1 MIAPSPSRLNPKRRQ
16 KYKRIPEATELRQ
29 GFVEECYQ
37 KGGKPFVAAVEKY
50 GVNERGDRLTLHPW
64 HKELYELV
72 GDVRLAEVL
81 TTGASQIGK
90 TLANTSF
97 LCYCLV
103 DGGLNTLWSYDQ
115 ERSLNIQVPS
125 NFRPVIKAWL
135 KAKGIKV
142 KLSEGTQNNTLYQVK
157 GATAQFVYV
166 STSKLKEDNGSAAAG
181 GIAVGVSRDILFKEE
196 RSQYPPG
203 ADAPLDRRLDA
214 GRLPS
219 RPIRQIGTPG
229 SGLGIELEIETA
241 DYDFHPHAQCPK
253 CKGEFNLTPMGCL
266 LKEIKRKNNKP
277 VYLSESGRPVNW
289 HYHNPSE
296 AIASAYFACPNCLT
310 EIPKESRTLK
320 TWFRCIKTGVNLR
333 SFLDSLPSCYPE
345 RRIKAGI
352 CLSPLLRETE
362 YNLAS
367 EMIRE
372 GMDTFNPPDWCQQ
385 RLGVASQSGATNV
398 SLDMLREAIAF
409 TPRLGKPDFI
419 LAGIDQGR
427 GEDWLWICAYF
438 LPENKSELSN
448 PEVIEQTTR
457 VVLFGGDVVRDAIPE
472 KLQEYGVIYGIIDNE
487 PDRADASD
495 LCRVTC
501 LEMAD
506 QKPGQKDAAVESTV
520 NDGGIE
526 YPCWHIRSEKFLKT
540 VVVAFAMEKYCLPS
554 DWDIWLGMMGNERSP
569 LTHLSAP
576 SYDPKSGKWKRGK
589 NNIDDLYYAA
599 MFCEVAF
606 YLHLDG
612 YQADVSFGFGG
623 EDREIYG
630 AIARY

>member
-1 MIAPSPSRLNPKRRQ
+1 MKKGCDRLLAENPNQ
-16 KYKRIPEATELRQ
+16 PTQSSLTPD
-29 GFVEECYQ
+29 FVKTAYHE
-37 KGGKPFVAAVEKY
+37 GGKPFVAAVEKW
-50 GVNERGDRLTLHPW
+50 GRNERGDRLTLHNW
-64 HKELYELV
+64 HREYYELIATFYI
-72 GDVRLAEVL
+72 AEVL
-81 TTGASQIGK
+81 ATGASQIGK
-90 TLANTSF
+90 SVAHTLL
-97 LCYCLV
+97 LCYCITE
-103 DGGLNTLWSYDQ
+103 GGLNTLWSYDQ

-135 KAKGIKV
+135 KAKNIKV

-166 STSKLKEDNGSAAAG
+166 STSKLKDGDGSAAAG

-241 DYDFHPHAQCPK
+241 DYDFHPHTQCPK
-253 CKGEFNLTPMGCL
+253 CKAEFNLTPMGCL
-266 LKEIKRKNNKP
+266 LREIKQKNNKP

-289 HYHNPSE
+289 HHHNPQS
-296 AIASAYFACPNCLT
+296 AIASAYFACPNCFT
-310 EIPKESRTLK
+310 EIPKSDRTLK
-320 TWFRCIKTGVNLR
+320 AWFRCIKTGINLR
-333 SFLDSLPSCYPE
+333 SFLDSLPKGYPE
-345 RRIKAGI
+345 RRIKVGI

-362 YNLAS
+362 YNLAT
-367 EMIRE
+367 EIIRE
-372 GMDTFNPPDWCQQ
+372 GLETSNPADWSQQ
-385 RLGVASQSGATNV
+385 RCGIASTTGATNV
-398 SLDMLREAIAF
+398 SLDMLKSAIALM
-409 TPRLGKPDFI
+409 PRLGKPDFI

-427 GEDWLWICAYF
+427 AEDWLWICAYF
-438 LPENKSELSN
+438 LPEDRTSLSTA
-448 PEVIEQTTR
+448 EVIEQTTR

-472 KLQEYGVIYGIIDNE
+472 KLKEYGVVYGIIDNE

-495 LCRVTC
+495 LCRVSC

-569 LTHLSAP
+569 ITHLSAP

-606 YLHLDG
+606 YLHLDS
-612 YQADVSFGFGG
+612 YQSDVSFDFGG